1 MPLTEARIL
10 YFGDPQGALALLD
23 RGVPLVGVVHGR
35 PGGPGWQ
42 ALVPRVRHLPRW
54 FKPDLEAPE
63 VVAALAALKPTL
75 LVSGFYPRRIPP
87 PVLALAPGVNVH
99 PSDLPRWRGPDPAWW
114 AIREGDAHTAVCVHD
129 LAQGLDEGAVLYR
142 EAVAIGPRE
151 SGGHLAVRMERK
163 AAEVLGAVVARMV
176 AGERFTPQPQEGEV
190 TWAPLVDPDD
200 VEVAWTQP
208 AEIVDRLVRAA
219 APDPGAFTGIGD
231 ELLVIY
237 SGTPV
242 AAGRFAGLAPGT
254 PFVRGGVAHIKCGEG
269 AFRLG
274 WLRLGKRR
282 LTGRELAGLLL

>member
-114 AIREGDAHTAVCVHD
+114 AIREGDAHT
-129 LAQGLDEGAVLYR
+129 
-142 EAVAIGPRE
+142 
-151 SGGHLAVRMERK
+151 
-163 AAEVLGAVVARMV
+163 
-176 AGERFTPQPQEGEV
+176 
-190 TWAPLVDPDD
+190 
-200 VEVAWTQP
+200 
-208 AEIVDRLVRAA
+208 
-219 APDPGAFTGIGD
+219 
-231 ELLVIY
+231 
-237 SGTPV
+237 
-242 AAGRFAGLAPGT
+242 
-254 PFVRGGVAHIKCGEG
+254 
-269 AFRLG
+269 
-274 WLRLGKRR
+274 
-282 LTGRELAGLLL
+282 